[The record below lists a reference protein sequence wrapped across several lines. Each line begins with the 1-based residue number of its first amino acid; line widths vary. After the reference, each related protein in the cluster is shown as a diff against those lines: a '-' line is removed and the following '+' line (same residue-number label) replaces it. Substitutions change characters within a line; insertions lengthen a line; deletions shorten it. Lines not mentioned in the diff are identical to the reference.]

1 MNILLA
7 IDGSEVSQRAVQSL
21 IDHVRW
27 FREPPQVHLLH
38 VHAPIPVGFAVQ
50 HLSQEM
56 LDRYYREE
64 GEAALK
70 PAVDLLAT
78 SGIATTPHIHVGH
91 AAEII
96 VRLAGEL
103 GCELICLGS
112 HGRGGI
118 GNALLGS
125 VASRVLHLATVP
137 VLIAR

>member
-1 MNILLA
+1 MKILLA
-7 IDGSEVSQRAVQSL
+7 IDGSEVSLRAVHSL

-38 VHAPIPVGFAVQ
+38 VHAAIPVGLAVQ

-70 PAVDLLAT
+70 PAAELLAKA
-78 SGIATTPHIHVGH
+78 GIAVTPHIHVGH

-112 HGRGGI
+112 HGRGGL

-125 VASRVLHLATVP
+125 VASRVLHLSP
-137 VLIAR
+137 ISVLVAR

>member
-7 IDGSEVSQRAVQSL
+7 SDGSDVSQRAVHSL

-27 FREPPQVHLLH
+27 FREPPRVHLLH
-38 VHAPIPVGFAVQ
+38 VHAPIPVGLAVQ
-50 HLSQEM
+50 HLSQET

-70 PAVDLLAT
+70 PAADLLAAA
-78 SGIATTPHIHVGH
+78 GIATTPHIHVGH

-125 VASRVLHLATVP
+125 VASRVLHLSAIP

>member
-7 IDGSEVSQRAVQSL
+7 IDGSEVSLRAVQSL
-21 IDHVRW
+21 IEHVRW
-27 FREPPQVHLLH
+27 FRESPRVHLLH
-38 VHAPIPVGFAVQ
+38 VHAPIPVGLAVQ
-50 HLSQEM
+50 HLSQET

-64 GEAALK
+64 GEAVLA
-70 PAVDLLAT
+70 PAADLLRKA
-78 SGIATTPHIHVGH
+78 GIATTPHIHVGH
-91 AAEII
+91 AAEIV

-125 VASRVLHLATVP
+125 VASRVLHLATMP

>member
-7 IDGSEVSQRAVQSL
+7 SDGSDVSQRAVRSL

-38 VHAPIPVGFAVQ
+38 VHAPIPVGLAVQ
-50 HLSQEM
+50 HLSQET

-70 PAVDLLAT
+70 PAADLLAAA
-78 SGIATTPHIHVGH
+78 GIATTPHIHVGN

-125 VASRVLHLATVP
+125 VASRVLHLSAIP

>member
-1 MNILLA
+1 MKILLA
-7 IDGSEVSQRAVQSL
+7 IDGSEVSLRAVQSL

-27 FREPPQVHLLH
+27 FREPPLVHLLH

-50 HLSQEM
+50 HLSQET

-70 PAVDLLAT
+70 PAADLLAT
-78 SGIATTPHIHVGH
+78 TGIAVTPHIHVGH

-125 VASRVLHLATVP
+125 VASRVLHLSGIP

>member
-7 IDGSEVSQRAVQSL
+7 IDGSEVSQRAVLSL

-27 FREPPQVHLLH
+27 FREPPHVHLLH
-38 VHAPIPVGFAVQ
+38 VHAPIPVGLAVQ

-64 GEAALK
+64 GEAVLK
-70 PAVDLLAT
+70 PAAVALAQA
-78 SGIATTPHIHVGH
+78 GIATTPHIHVGH

-118 GNALLGS
+118 KTALLGS
-125 VASRVLHLATVP
+125 VASRVLHLAQVP
-137 VLIAR
+137 VLICR

>member
-1 MNILLA
+1 MKILLA
-7 IDGSEVSQRAVQSL
+7 IDGSAVSLRAVHSL

-50 HLSQEM
+50 HLSPET

-64 GEAALK
+64 GDATLK
-70 PAVDLLAT
+70 PAADLQAKA
-78 SGIATTPHIHVGH
+78 GIAITPHIHVGH

>member
-27 FREPPQVHLLH
+27 FREPPQVHLLY
-38 VHAPIPVGFAVQ
+38 VHAPIPVGLAVQ
-50 HLSQEM
+50 HLSQET

-70 PAVDLLAT
+70 PAADLLARA
-78 SGIATTPHIHVGH
+78 GIAATPHIHVGH
-91 AAEII
+91 APELI
-96 VRLAGEL
+96 VRLAGEF

-118 GNALLGS
+118 KTALLGS
-125 VASRVLHLATVP
+125 VASRVLHLSGIP
-137 VLIAR
+137 VLVAR

>member
-1 MNILLA
+1 MKILLA
-7 IDGSEVSQRAVQSL
+7 IDGSEVSLRAVHSL

-27 FREPPQVHLLH
+27 FREPPRVHLLH

-50 HLSQEM
+50 HLSQET

-64 GEAALK
+64 GEAVLK
-70 PAVDLLAT
+70 PAADLLAQA
-78 SGIATTPHIHVGH
+78 GIATTPHIHVGH

-112 HGRGGI
+112 HGRSGI